1 MDAISFGPFLG
12 GLIALVTLTC
22 FAKVFTVLS
31 ILRVGVGLEGLGMG
45 SIVAAVSLLISLV
58 VMQPQLEPFGGPGAI
73 FSGELKTSGA
83 ELQQHFTPFL
93 EKHSDSQV
101 LARLMSRAE
110 SQNAEPENVSADQS
124 QEATQSTP
132 SNNFS
137 LLALAFLLTELK
149 EAFEVG
155 LLLLLPF
162 VVIDLLVV
170 NVIAALGIRDFPA
183 RVASLPLKLLLFVSL
198 DGWALITEKL
208 LHSY

>member
-12 GLIALVTLTC
+12 GLLALITLTC

-31 ILRVGVGLEGLGMG
+31 IVRVGVGLEGLGMG

-58 VMQPQLEPFGGPGAI
+58 VMQPQLEPFGGAGAI
-73 FSGELKTSGA
+73 FSGELKTSGDR
-83 ELQQHFTPFL
+83 LKQHFTPFL
-93 EKHSDSQV
+93 EKHSDREV
-101 LARLMSRAE
+101 LARLTSRIAQDGAVAE
-110 SQNAEPENVSADQS
+110 TSGADTNQEVAENKPQS
-124 QEATQSTP
+124 
-132 SNNFS
+132 NFS

-170 NVIAALGIRDFPA
+170 NIIAALGIRDFPA

-198 DGWALITEKL
+198 DGWTLITEKL